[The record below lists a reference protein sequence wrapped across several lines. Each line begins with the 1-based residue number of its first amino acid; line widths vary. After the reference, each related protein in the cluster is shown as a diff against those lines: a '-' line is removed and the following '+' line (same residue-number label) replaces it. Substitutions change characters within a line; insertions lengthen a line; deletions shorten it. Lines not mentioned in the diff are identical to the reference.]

1 MKLDATI
8 QNTGISDLTNDATSV
23 AEQGKNAKKDAELKK
38 ACADFESVFMQK
50 MLEGMRKTIPK
61 SGLLDGGMQEEIY
74 TSMFDEELSKLVAN
88 GKGMG
93 LGDMM
98 YKQMQKQV
106 K

>member
-1 MKLDATI
+1 MKLNLTI
-8 QNTGISDLTNDATSV
+8 PDTSLNPSFKTDTSQTER
-23 AEQGKNAKKDAELKK
+23 AKNDAELKK
-38 ACADFESVFMQK
+38 ACADFESVFVQK

-93 LGDMM
+93 LGDML
-98 YKQMQKQV
+98 YQQMQKQV

>member
-1 MKLDATI
+1 MKLNASLP
-8 QNTGISDLTNDATSV
+8 NTDISSLTNDASSV

-38 ACADFESVFMQK
+38 ACADFESVFVQK
-50 MLEGMRKTIPK
+50 MFEGMRKTIPK

-98 YKQMQKQV
+98 YRHMQKQI